1 MKEKYALSS
10 KKKQFLHTTYV
21 SVCINFT
28 KHMQLKTVNSIF
40 QLIEKDYFRKFQTKT
55 KLMQHLYS

>member
-55 KLMQHLYS
+55 